1 MSHFTIEFESIN
13 KKKDELSF
21 IMKGNNEYG
30 LDKSIINSI
39 RRTLLS
45 DIPTVAFRTDDDSQ
59 KDITIH
65 TNNTPLHNEFLSHR
79 ISLIPLYIDPK
90 TFHKSYLF
98 QLQVKHDKHE
108 LYQFVTTGDF
118 EIFPL
123 QKDLSNKLKDLDND
137 YLPDDPDYITQM
149 NQLDELLSTLSLSNY
164 DLDNPLSTKEKETI
178 FRPFEFRKE
187 KHGIFITELKNTND
201 KTNTQEL
208 YVYGSPSISTA
219 REHSRWQAVSCANY
233 SFVKDEQLF
242 LKVLQDKLQV
252 NNIDPDKHEEYSR
265 DLYLSESERYYLR
278 DKQDEPYVYNFKIT
292 SVHYYES
299 KYLFLLSC
307 EILIDKLNNI
317 KDNCKH
323 LLVGTESCIDIS
335 KQNEYVYHFIIHNED
350 DTLGNILQ
358 SHISKMINEK
368 DLIQVCGY
376 KKVHPLE
383 EKINVI
389 ISINPKHKSSSKSEQ
404 QKVSDIIT
412 YIISS
417 LDQLLEIYE
426 TIHST
431 AEKQL

>member
-1 MSHFTIEFESIN
+1 M
-13 KKKDELSF
+13 
-21 IMKGNNEYG
+21 
-30 LDKSIINSI
+30 
-39 RRTLLS
+39 R
-45 DIPTVAFRTDDDSQ
+45 Q
-59 KDITIH
+59 K
-65 TNNTPLHNEFLSHR
+65 L
-79 ISLIPLYIDPK
+79 
-90 TFHKSYLF
+90 
-98 QLQVKHDKHE
+98 
-108 LYQFVTTGDF
+108 
-118 EIFPL
+118 
-123 QKDLSNKLKDLDND
+123 
-137 YLPDDPDYITQM
+137 
-149 NQLDELLSTLSLSNY
+149 
-164 DLDNPLSTKEKETI
+164 
-178 FRPFEFRKE
+178 
-187 KHGIFITELKNTND
+187 
-201 KTNTQEL
+201 
-208 YVYGSPSISTA
+208 
-219 REHSRWQAVSCANY
+219 
-233 SFVKDEQLF
+233 
-242 LKVLQDKLQV
+242 
-252 NNIDPDKHEEYSR
+252 
-265 DLYLSESERYYLR
+265 ERYYLR
-278 DKQDEPYVYNFKIT
+278 DKQDEPYVYNFKVT

-307 EILIDKLNNI
+307 EILIEKLNNI

-358 SHISKMINEK
+358 SHISKMMNEK

-389 ISINPKHKSSSKSEQ
+389 LSINPQHKSASKSEQ

>member
-1 MSHFTIEFESIN
+1 MSQFTIEFDAIQHN
-13 KKKDELSF
+13 MNELSF

-30 LDKSIINSI
+30 LDKSIMNSI

-45 DIPTVAFRTDDDSQ
+45 DIPSVAFRTDDDSQ
-59 KDITIH
+59 KDIIIH

-79 ISLIPLYIDPK
+79 ISMIPLYIDPK

-98 QLQVKHDKHE
+98 QLKVKHNNNE

-137 YLPDDPDYITQM
+137 YLPDDPDYITQI
-149 NQLDELLSTLSLSNY
+149 NQLDEVLSTLSLSNY
-164 DLDNPLSTKEKETI
+164 DLDNPLSTKEKEKI
-178 FRPFEFRKE
+178 FKPFEFRKE
-187 KHGIFITELKNTND
+187 KHGVFITELKNTND

-208 YVYGSPSISTA
+208 YIYGSPSVSTS

-242 LKVLQDKLQV
+242 LKVLQDKLKL

-265 DLYLSESERYYLR
+265 DLYLSESERYYFR
-278 DKQDEPYVYNFKIT
+278 DKQNEPYIYNFKIT
-292 SVHYYES
+292 SVHFYES
-299 KYLFLLSC
+299 KYLFLLAC
-307 EILIDKLNNI
+307 EILIEKLNHTKNNF
-317 KDNCKH
+317 KN
-323 LLVGTESCIDIS
+323 LLIGTESSIDIS
-335 KQNEYVYHFIIHNED
+335 KQNEYIYHFIIHNEN

-358 SHISKMINEK
+358 SHISTAINEK
-368 DLIQVCGY
+368 DLLQVCGY
-376 KKVHPLE
+376 KKIHPLE
-383 EKINVI
+383 ETIKVI
-389 ISINPKHKSSSKSEQ
+389 ISINPQHKSSSKNEQ
-404 QKVSDIIT
+404 QKISDIIT

-417 LDQLLEIYE
+417 IDQLLEIYE
-426 TIHST
+426 TIQTT

>member
-1 MSHFTIEFESIN
+1 MSHFTIDFESIH

-45 DIPTVAFRTDDDSQ
+45 DIPSVAFRTDDGSK
-59 KDITIH
+59 KDIILH
-65 TNNTPLHNEFLSHR
+65 TNNTSLHNEFLSHR

-98 QLQVKHDKHE
+98 QLKVKHDKLE

-123 QKDLSNKLKDLDND
+123 QTELSNKLKDLEND
-137 YLPDDPDYITQM
+137 YLSDDPDYIIQM
-149 NQLDELLSTLSLSNY
+149 NQLDEVLSTISLSNY
-164 DLDNPLSTKEKETI
+164 DLDNPLSTKDKEKI
-178 FRPFEFRKE
+178 FRPFEFRKQ

-208 YVYGSPSISTA
+208 YIYGSPSISTA
-219 REHSRWQAVSCANY
+219 REHSRWQPVSCATY

-242 LKVLQDKLQV
+242 LKILQEKIQV

-278 DKQDEPYVYNFKIT
+278 DKQDEPYIYNFKVT
-292 SVHYYES
+292 SVHYYDS
-299 KYLFLLSC
+299 KYLFLLAC
-307 EILIDKLNNI
+307 EILIEKLNNI

-358 SHISKMINEK
+358 SHISKNINEK

-383 EKINVI
+383 EKIKII
-389 ISINPKHKSSSKSEQ
+389 ISINPQHKSSSKSEQ
-404 QKVSDIIT
+404 QKISDIIT

>member
-1 MSHFTIEFESIN
+1 MSQFTIEFDAIQHN
-13 KKKDELSF
+13 MNELSF

-30 LDKSIINSI
+30 LDKSIMNSI

-45 DIPTVAFRTDDDSQ
+45 DIPSVAFRTDDDSQ
-59 KDITIH
+59 KDIIIH

-79 ISLIPLYIDPK
+79 ISMIPLYIDPK

-98 QLQVKHDKHE
+98 QLKVKHNNNE

-137 YLPDDPDYITQM
+137 YLPDDPDYITQI
-149 NQLDELLSTLSLSNY
+149 NQLDEVLSTLSLSNY

-178 FRPFEFRKE
+178 FKPFEFRKE
-187 KHGIFITELKNTND
+187 KHGVFITELKNTND

-208 YVYGSPSISTA
+208 YIYGSPSVSTSS
-219 REHSRWQAVSCANY
+219 EHSRWQAVSCANY

-242 LKVLQDKLQV
+242 LKVLQDKLQL

-265 DLYLSESERYYLR
+265 DLYLSESERYYFR
-278 DKQDEPYVYNFKIT
+278 DKQNEPYIYNFKIT
-292 SVHYYES
+292 SVHFYES
-299 KYLFLLSC
+299 KYLFLLAC
-307 EILIDKLNNI
+307 EILIEKLNHTKNNF
-317 KDNCKH
+317 KN
-323 LLVGTESCIDIS
+323 LLIGTESSIDIS
-335 KQNEYVYHFIIHNED
+335 KQNEYIYHFIIHNEN

-358 SHISKMINEK
+358 SHISTAINEK
-368 DLIQVCGY
+368 DLLQVCGY
-376 KKVHPLE
+376 KKIHPLE
-383 EKINVI
+383 EKIKVI
-389 ISINPKHKSSSKSEQ
+389 ISINPQHKSSSKNEQ
-404 QKVSDIIT
+404 QKISDIIT

-417 LDQLLEIYE
+417 IDQLLEIYE
-426 TIHST
+426 TIQTT